1 MATPAAVNPSEMGS
15 ELPGTVA
22 MAGAVGAGQVRMGG
36 AVPGRGGKRR
46 SGGMDF
52 DDEDG
57 EGPSKFSRYDD
68 DQIPGGDKERYA
80 RENHSEIER
89 RRRNKMT
96 QYITELSDMVPTC
109 SALARKP
116 DKLTILRMAVS
127 HMKSMRGTGNTST
140 DGAYKPSFLTE
151 QELKHLILEAAD
163 GFLFVVAAET
173 GRVIYVSDS
182 VTPVLNHPQSEW
194 FGSTLYEQVHP
205 DDVDKLREQLST
217 SENSMTGRILDLKTG
232 TVKKEGQ
239 QSSMRMCMGSRRSF
253 ICRMRNGLGPSK
265 EGEAQYSVVHCTGYI
280 KAWPPA
286 GMTIPEE
293 DTEAA
298 QTGKYCLVAIGRL
311 QVTSSPVSMDMNGLS
326 VPTEFLSR
334 HNSDGI
340 ITFVDPRCINVI
352 GYQPQ
357 DLLGKDILEFC
368 HPEDQSHLR
377 ESFQQV
383 VKLKGQVLSVMY
395 RFRMKNREW
404 MLIRTSSFTFQNPY
418 SDEIEYIIC
427 TNTNVKQLQQQQQAE
442 LEVHQRDGLT
452 AYDLSQVPV
461 ASVSSG
467 VHEAGKNIDKTEAL
481 FSQDRDPRFA
491 EISSVIHVPGVN
503 DIQPSGSSNQNLAQI
518 SRQLNPGQVAWSG
531 NRPPFSGQSSKA
543 QSSPFGIGSGH
554 SYQTDPASYSPL
566 SSPATS
572 SPSGNAYSG
581 LTNRSTAFDVSGE
594 SSQSGAQFQGRP
606 SEVWSQWQNQHHSQQ
621 AGEQHTHPN
630 PSQTEVFQLT
640 LVATPSLSTQQDLL
654 FLRTY
659 SLKHNR
665 GSIRGHNIH
674 NMQGAKLSLRLKVH
688 IYTTYI
694 YHQHSNMQIN
704 ATDGDREMDR
714 DAVIYRLD
722 DDQVGIFKGKCVS
735 KKKMLNDPDMIRLVE
750 HGSNKGGMA
759 KIPSNGKSWREWPL
773 EQWRCLE
780 HHCRKRRWAH
790 ATGQGAKD
798 SLHGVEYAYVQW
810 LKHRLASGPRNHR
823 LEPLLCSDYSP
834 GLQLH
839 SVFLTPVI
847 SFTVVWLFV
856 DGLLEQECR
865 IAAKLA
871 FLPPEPTYSVHTDA
885 NGVTSLHLT
894 ERADWQYSQRELD
907 AVEMFSTRSSRGN
920 RVGCMFVRCA
930 PNSRYTLLF
939 SHGNAVDLGQMC
951 SFYIGLGSRIN
962 CNVFSYDYS
971 GYGVSTGKP
980 SEKNLYADIEAAWQV
995 LRNKARVDYYF
1006 SQGLFG
1012 TFNHWWDCGEVQI
1025 FSLKMF

>member
-1 MATPAAVNPSEMGS
+1 EMAS
-15 ELPGTVA
+15 ELPGPVA
-22 MAGAVGAGQVRMGG
+22 MSGGVGTGQVRMGG
-36 AVPGRGGKRR
+36 AVSGRGGKRR

-57 EGPSKFSRYDD
+57 EGPSKFS
-68 DQIPGGDKERYA
+68 

-194 FGSTLYEQVHP
+194 LGSTLYEQVHP

-217 SENSMTGRILDLKTG
+217 SENSMTGRCSKYSTTLNVSCCVNLCCTVIQESNVLFFLFRCGSAPLDHISLNRLSNMRKRYRFLGGGETG
-232 TVKKEGQ
+232 
-239 QSSMRMCMGSRRSF
+239 
-253 ICRMRNGLGPSK
+253 
-265 EGEAQYSVVHCTGYI
+265 EGEGSLTVALFVSLFLSLYNT
-280 KAWPPA
+280 

-293 DTEAA
+293 DTEAG

-368 HPEDQSHLR
+368 HPEDQNHLR

-395 RFRMKNREW
+395 RFRLKNREW

-427 TNTNVKQLQQQQQAE
+427 TNTNVKQLQQQQAE

-461 ASVSSG
+461 AGVSSA
-467 VHEAGKNIDKTEAL
+467 VHDTGKTIDKTETL
-481 FSQDRDPRFA
+481 FSQERDQRFA
-491 EISSVIHVPGVN
+491 EMYTSISGSGDKKMMVPSSTAGGQPLYTQSSPFQQGHSGKSFSSSVIHVPGVN
-503 DIQPSGSSNQNLAQI
+503 DIQSSGSSNQNLAQI

-531 NRPPFSGQSSKA
+531 NRPPFTGQSTKA

-554 SYQTDPASYSPL
+554 NYQTDPASYSPL

-594 SSQSGAQFQGRP
+594 GGQSGGQFQGRP
-606 SEVWSQWQNQHHSQQ
+606 SEVWSQWQNQHHPQQ
-621 AGEQHTHPN
+621 SGEQHAHTN
-630 PSQTEVFQLT
+630 PSQTEVFQDMLPM
-640 LVATPSLSTQQDLL
+640 AGDPTQG
-654 FLRTY
+654 TANY
-659 SLKHNR
+659 
-665 GSIRGHNIH
+665 NIEDF
-674 NMQGAKLSLRLKVH
+674 A
-688 IYTTYI
+688 
-694 YHQHSNMQIN
+694 
-704 ATDGDREMDR
+704 
-714 DAVIYRLD
+714 
-722 DDQVGIFKGKCVS
+722 
-735 KKKMLNDPDMIRLVE
+735 
-750 HGSNKGGMA
+750 
-759 KIPSNGKSWREWPL
+759 
-773 EQWRCLE
+773 
-780 HHCRKRRWAH
+780 
-790 ATGQGAKD
+790 
-798 SLHGVEYAYVQW
+798 
-810 LKHRLASGPRNHR
+810 
-823 LEPLLCSDYSP
+823 
-834 GLQLH
+834 
-839 SVFLTPVI
+839 
-847 SFTVVWLFV
+847 
-856 DGLLEQECR
+856 
-865 IAAKLA
+865 
-871 FLPPEPTYSVHTDA
+871 
-885 NGVTSLHLT
+885 
-894 ERADWQYSQRELD
+894 
-907 AVEMFSTRSSRGN
+907 
-920 RVGCMFVRCA
+920 
-930 PNSRYTLLF
+930 
-939 SHGNAVDLGQMC
+939 DLGM
-951 SFYIGLGSRIN
+951 FPP
-962 CNVFSYDYS
+962 FS
-971 GYGVSTGKP
+971 
-980 SEKNLYADIEAAWQV
+980 E
-995 LRNKARVDYYF
+995 
-1006 SQGLFG
+1006 
-1012 TFNHWWDCGEVQI
+1012 
-1025 FSLKMF
+1025 

>member
-1 MATPAAVNPSEMGS
+1 ISFGEILIRCITYSGEAGS
-15 ELPGTVA
+15 
-22 MAGAVGAGQVRMGG
+22 
-36 AVPGRGGKRR
+36 
-46 SGGMDF
+46 
-52 DDEDG
+52 
-57 EGPSKFSRYDD
+57 
-68 DQIPGGDKERYA
+68 

-253 ICRMRNGLGPSK
+253 ICRMRCGSAPLDHISLNRLSNMRKRYRNGLGPSK

-293 DTEAA
+293 DTEASQA
-298 QTGKYCLVAIGRL
+298 GKYCLVAIGRL

-334 HNSDGI
+334 HNSDGV

-377 ESFQQV
+377 DGFQQV

-427 TNTNVKQLQQQQQAE
+427 TNTNVKQLQQQQAE

-467 VHEAGKNIDKTEAL
+467 VHEAGKSIDKTEAL
-481 FSQDRDPRFA
+481 FSQERDPRFA
-491 EISSVIHVPGVN
+491 DMYTSISSYKKMMVPSSTAGGQQLYSQSSPFQQGHSGKSFSSSVIHVPGVN

-531 NRPPFSGQSSKA
+531 NRPPFSGQVLHTQMPALTVYVAKGKPYFNDKYGDIIAKLIFSAPSVPRLLTCRRLICSKKIF
-543 QSSPFGIGSGH
+543 SPSTITSLT
-554 SYQTDPASYSPL
+554 SL
-566 SSPATS
+566 SS
-572 SPSGNAYSG
+572 
-581 LTNRSTAFDVSGE
+581 
-594 SSQSGAQFQGRP
+594 
-606 SEVWSQWQNQHHSQQ
+606 
-621 AGEQHTHPN
+621 
-630 PSQTEVFQLT
+630 
-640 LVATPSLSTQQDLL
+640 
-654 FLRTY
+654 
-659 SLKHNR
+659 
-665 GSIRGHNIH
+665 
-674 NMQGAKLSLRLKVH
+674 
-688 IYTTYI
+688 
-694 YHQHSNMQIN
+694 
-704 ATDGDREMDR
+704 
-714 DAVIYRLD
+714 
-722 DDQVGIFKGKCVS
+722 
-735 KKKMLNDPDMIRLVE
+735 
-750 HGSNKGGMA
+750 
-759 KIPSNGKSWREWPL
+759 
-773 EQWRCLE
+773 
-780 HHCRKRRWAH
+780 
-790 ATGQGAKD
+790 
-798 SLHGVEYAYVQW
+798 
-810 LKHRLASGPRNHR
+810 
-823 LEPLLCSDYSP
+823 SDE
-834 GLQLH
+834 L
-839 SVFLTPVI
+839 
-847 SFTVVWLFV
+847 
-856 DGLLEQECR
+856 
-865 IAAKLA
+865 
-871 FLPPEPTYSVHTDA
+871 
-885 NGVTSLHLT
+885 LHL
-894 ERADWQYSQRELD
+894 L
-907 AVEMFSTRSSRGN
+907 
-920 RVGCMFVRCA
+920 
-930 PNSRYTLLF
+930 
-939 SHGNAVDLGQMC
+939 
-951 SFYIGLGSRIN
+951 YINNNNNNNI
-962 CNVFSYDYS
+962 
-971 GYGVSTGKP
+971 
-980 SEKNLYADIEAAWQV
+980 
-995 LRNKARVDYYF
+995 
-1006 SQGLFG
+1006 
-1012 TFNHWWDCGEVQI
+1012 
-1025 FSLKMF
+1025 M

>member
-1 MATPAAVNPSEMGS
+1 MGS
-15 ELPGTVA
+15 ELPGTVV
-22 MAGAVGAGQVRMGG
+22 MPGAVGSGTVRMGG
-36 AVPGRGGKRR
+36 TVPGRGGKRR

-57 EGPSKFSRYDD
+57 EGPSKFS
-68 DQIPGGDKERYA
+68 

-182 VTPVLNHPQSEW
+182 VTPVLNQPQSEW
-194 FGSTLYEQVHP
+194 FGSTLYEHVHP

-253 ICRMRNGLGPSK
+253 ICRMRCGSAPLDHISLNRLSNMRKRYRNGLGPSK

-286 GMTIPEE
+286 GMTVPDE
-293 DTEAA
+293 DTEAG

-334 HNSDGI
+334 HNSDGV

-427 TNTNVKQLQQQQQAE
+427 TNTNVKQLQQQQAE

-461 ASVSSG
+461 ANVSSG
-467 VHEAGKNIDKTEAL
+467 VHEAGKSIDKPEAL
-481 FSQDRDPRFA
+481 FSPERDPRFA
-491 EISSVIHVPGVN
+491 EMYTSISAGDKKMMVPSSTAGGQQLYSQSSPFQQGHSGKSFSSSVIHVPGVN
-503 DIQPSGSSNQNLAQI
+503 DIQPSSSSNQNLAQI

-581 LTNRSTAFDVSGE
+581 LTNRSTAFGE
-594 SSQSGAQFQGRP
+594 SSQSGGQFQGRP

-621 AGEQHTHPN
+621 AGEQHTHTN
-630 PSQTEVFQLT
+630 PSQTEVFQDMLPM
-640 LVATPSLSTQQDLL
+640 AGDPTQG
-654 FLRTY
+654 TANY
-659 SLKHNR
+659 
-665 GSIRGHNIH
+665 NIEDF
-674 NMQGAKLSLRLKVH
+674 A
-688 IYTTYI
+688 
-694 YHQHSNMQIN
+694 
-704 ATDGDREMDR
+704 
-714 DAVIYRLD
+714 
-722 DDQVGIFKGKCVS
+722 
-735 KKKMLNDPDMIRLVE
+735 
-750 HGSNKGGMA
+750 
-759 KIPSNGKSWREWPL
+759 
-773 EQWRCLE
+773 
-780 HHCRKRRWAH
+780 
-790 ATGQGAKD
+790 
-798 SLHGVEYAYVQW
+798 
-810 LKHRLASGPRNHR
+810 
-823 LEPLLCSDYSP
+823 
-834 GLQLH
+834 
-839 SVFLTPVI
+839 
-847 SFTVVWLFV
+847 
-856 DGLLEQECR
+856 
-865 IAAKLA
+865 
-871 FLPPEPTYSVHTDA
+871 
-885 NGVTSLHLT
+885 
-894 ERADWQYSQRELD
+894 
-907 AVEMFSTRSSRGN
+907 
-920 RVGCMFVRCA
+920 
-930 PNSRYTLLF
+930 
-939 SHGNAVDLGQMC
+939 DLGM
-951 SFYIGLGSRIN
+951 FPT
-962 CNVFSYDYS
+962 FS
-971 GYGVSTGKP
+971 
-980 SEKNLYADIEAAWQV
+980 E
-995 LRNKARVDYYF
+995 
-1006 SQGLFG
+1006 
-1012 TFNHWWDCGEVQI
+1012 
-1025 FSLKMF
+1025 

>member
-1 MATPAAVNPSEMGS
+1 MYQPARPIDLLQIYDEEMGS
-15 ELPGTVA
+15 ELPGTVV
-22 MAGAVGAGQVRMGG
+22 MPGAVGSGPVRIGG
-36 AVPGRGGKRR
+36 SVPGRGGKRR

-52 DDEDG
+52 DEEDG
-57 EGPSKFSRYDD
+57 EGPSKFS
-68 DQIPGGDKERYA
+68 

-253 ICRMRNGLGPSK
+253 ICRMRCGSAPLDHISLNRLSNMRKRYRNGLGPSK

-286 GMTIPEE
+286 GMTVPDE
-293 DTEAA
+293 DTEAG

-340 ITFVDPRCINVI
+340 ITFVDPRSINVI

-418 SDEIEYIIC
+418 SDEIEYVIC
-427 TNTNVKQLQQQQQAE
+427 TNTNVKQLQQQQAE

-467 VHEAGKNIDKTEAL
+467 VHEAGKTIDKSETL
-481 FSQDRDPRFA
+481 FSQERDPRFA
-491 EISSVIHVPGVN
+491 EMYTNISSSGDKKMMVPSSTAGGQQLYSQSSPFQQGHSGKSFSSSVIHVPGVN
-503 DIQPSGSSNQNLAQI
+503 DIQPTSSSSQNLAQI

-543 QSSPFGIGSGH
+543 QSSPFGIGTGH

-581 LTNRSTAFDVSGE
+581 LTNRTTAFDVSGE
-594 SSQSGAQFQGRP
+594 SSQTGAQFQGRP

-621 AGEQHTHPN
+621 AGEQHAHPN
-630 PSQTEVFQLT
+630 PSQTEVFQDMLPM
-640 LVATPSLSTQQDLL
+640 AGDPTQG
-654 FLRTY
+654 TANY
-659 SLKHNR
+659 
-665 GSIRGHNIH
+665 NIEDF
-674 NMQGAKLSLRLKVH
+674 A
-688 IYTTYI
+688 
-694 YHQHSNMQIN
+694 
-704 ATDGDREMDR
+704 
-714 DAVIYRLD
+714 
-722 DDQVGIFKGKCVS
+722 
-735 KKKMLNDPDMIRLVE
+735 
-750 HGSNKGGMA
+750 
-759 KIPSNGKSWREWPL
+759 
-773 EQWRCLE
+773 
-780 HHCRKRRWAH
+780 
-790 ATGQGAKD
+790 
-798 SLHGVEYAYVQW
+798 
-810 LKHRLASGPRNHR
+810 
-823 LEPLLCSDYSP
+823 
-834 GLQLH
+834 
-839 SVFLTPVI
+839 
-847 SFTVVWLFV
+847 
-856 DGLLEQECR
+856 
-865 IAAKLA
+865 
-871 FLPPEPTYSVHTDA
+871 
-885 NGVTSLHLT
+885 
-894 ERADWQYSQRELD
+894 
-907 AVEMFSTRSSRGN
+907 
-920 RVGCMFVRCA
+920 
-930 PNSRYTLLF
+930 
-939 SHGNAVDLGQMC
+939 DLGM
-951 SFYIGLGSRIN
+951 FPP
-962 CNVFSYDYS
+962 FS
-971 GYGVSTGKP
+971 
-980 SEKNLYADIEAAWQV
+980 E
-995 LRNKARVDYYF
+995 
-1006 SQGLFG
+1006 
-1012 TFNHWWDCGEVQI
+1012 
-1025 FSLKMF
+1025 

>member
-1 MATPAAVNPSEMGS
+1 MATPVAVNPSEMGN

-22 MAGAVGAGQVRMGG
+22 MPGTVGGSQVRMSG
-36 AVPGRGGKRR
+36 AMPGRGGKRR
-46 SGGMDF
+46 SGGIDF

-57 EGPSKFSRYDD
+57 EGPSKFS
-68 DQIPGGDKERYA
+68 

-253 ICRMRNGLGPSK
+253 ICRMRCGSAPLDHISLNRLSNMRKRYRNGLGPSK
-265 EGEAQYSVVHCTGYI
+265 DGEAQYSVVHCTGYI

-293 DTEAA
+293 DTEAG

-334 HNSDGI
+334 HNSDGV

-395 RFRMKNREW
+395 RFRIKNREW

-427 TNTNVKQLQQQQQAE
+427 TNTNVKQLQQQQAE
-442 LEVHQRDGLT
+442 LEVHQRDGLA

-467 VHEAGKNIDKTEAL
+467 VHEAKNIDKTEAL
-481 FSQDRDPRFA
+481 FSQERDPRFA
-491 EISSVIHVPGVN
+491 EMYTGISGSGDKKMMVPSSTAGGQQLYSQNPPFQQGHSGKSFSSSVIHVPGVN

-543 QSSPFGIGSGH
+543 QSSPFAIGSGH

-594 SSQSGAQFQGRP
+594 GSQSGAQFQGRP
-606 SEVWSQWQNQHHSQQ
+606 SEVWSQWQNQHHSQP

-630 PSQTEVFQLT
+630 PNQTEVFQDMLPM
-640 LVATPSLSTQQDLL
+640 AGDPTQG
-654 FLRTY
+654 TANY
-659 SLKHNR
+659 
-665 GSIRGHNIH
+665 NIEDF
-674 NMQGAKLSLRLKVH
+674 A
-688 IYTTYI
+688 
-694 YHQHSNMQIN
+694 
-704 ATDGDREMDR
+704 
-714 DAVIYRLD
+714 
-722 DDQVGIFKGKCVS
+722 
-735 KKKMLNDPDMIRLVE
+735 
-750 HGSNKGGMA
+750 
-759 KIPSNGKSWREWPL
+759 
-773 EQWRCLE
+773 
-780 HHCRKRRWAH
+780 
-790 ATGQGAKD
+790 
-798 SLHGVEYAYVQW
+798 
-810 LKHRLASGPRNHR
+810 
-823 LEPLLCSDYSP
+823 
-834 GLQLH
+834 
-839 SVFLTPVI
+839 
-847 SFTVVWLFV
+847 
-856 DGLLEQECR
+856 
-865 IAAKLA
+865 
-871 FLPPEPTYSVHTDA
+871 
-885 NGVTSLHLT
+885 
-894 ERADWQYSQRELD
+894 
-907 AVEMFSTRSSRGN
+907 
-920 RVGCMFVRCA
+920 
-930 PNSRYTLLF
+930 
-939 SHGNAVDLGQMC
+939 DLGM
-951 SFYIGLGSRIN
+951 FPP
-962 CNVFSYDYS
+962 FS
-971 GYGVSTGKP
+971 
-980 SEKNLYADIEAAWQV
+980 E
-995 LRNKARVDYYF
+995 
-1006 SQGLFG
+1006 
-1012 TFNHWWDCGEVQI
+1012 
-1025 FSLKMF
+1025 

>member
-1 MATPAAVNPSEMGS
+1 
-15 ELPGTVA
+15 
-22 MAGAVGAGQVRMGG
+22 
-36 AVPGRGGKRR
+36 
-46 SGGMDF
+46 MDF

-68 DQIPGGDKERYA
+68 DDQISGGDKERYA

-239 QSSMRMCMGSRRSF
+239 QSTMRMCMGSRRSF
-253 ICRMRNGLGPSK
+253 ICRMRCGSAPLDHISLNRLSNMRKRYRNGLGPSK

-293 DTEAA
+293 DTESG
-298 QTGKYCLVAIGRL
+298 QTSKYCLVAIGRL

-334 HNSDGI
+334 HNSDGV

-427 TNTNVKQLQQQQQAE
+427 TNTNVN
-442 LEVHQRDGLT
+442 
-452 AYDLSQVPV
+452 
-461 ASVSSG
+461 SG
-467 VHEAGKNIDKTEAL
+467 VHEAGKSIDKTEAL
-481 FSQDRDPRFA
+481 FSQERDPRFA
-491 EISSVIHVPGVN
+491 EMYSGISACKCLIHTHTHTHTHRGPHFLT
-503 DIQPSGSSNQNLAQI
+503 IPGSSNQNLAQI
-518 SRQLNPGQVAWSG
+518 SRQLNPGQVSWSG
-531 NRPPFSGQSSKA
+531 TRPPFSGQVTLYS
-543 QSSPFGIGSGH
+543 
-554 SYQTDPASYSPL
+554 QT
-566 SSPATS
+566 
-572 SPSGNAYSG
+572 
-581 LTNRSTAFDVSGE
+581 
-594 SSQSGAQFQGRP
+594 GAQFQGRP

-621 AGEQHTHPN
+621 TGEQHTHPN
-630 PSQTEVFQLT
+630 PSQTEVFQDMLPM
-640 LVATPSLSTQQDLL
+640 AGDPTQG
-654 FLRTY
+654 TANY
-659 SLKHNR
+659 
-665 GSIRGHNIH
+665 NIEDF
-674 NMQGAKLSLRLKVH
+674 A
-688 IYTTYI
+688 
-694 YHQHSNMQIN
+694 
-704 ATDGDREMDR
+704 
-714 DAVIYRLD
+714 
-722 DDQVGIFKGKCVS
+722 
-735 KKKMLNDPDMIRLVE
+735 
-750 HGSNKGGMA
+750 
-759 KIPSNGKSWREWPL
+759 
-773 EQWRCLE
+773 
-780 HHCRKRRWAH
+780 
-790 ATGQGAKD
+790 
-798 SLHGVEYAYVQW
+798 
-810 LKHRLASGPRNHR
+810 
-823 LEPLLCSDYSP
+823 
-834 GLQLH
+834 
-839 SVFLTPVI
+839 
-847 SFTVVWLFV
+847 
-856 DGLLEQECR
+856 
-865 IAAKLA
+865 
-871 FLPPEPTYSVHTDA
+871 
-885 NGVTSLHLT
+885 
-894 ERADWQYSQRELD
+894 
-907 AVEMFSTRSSRGN
+907 
-920 RVGCMFVRCA
+920 
-930 PNSRYTLLF
+930 
-939 SHGNAVDLGQMC
+939 DLGM
-951 SFYIGLGSRIN
+951 FPP
-962 CNVFSYDYS
+962 FS
-971 GYGVSTGKP
+971 
-980 SEKNLYADIEAAWQV
+980 E
-995 LRNKARVDYYF
+995 
-1006 SQGLFG
+1006 
-1012 TFNHWWDCGEVQI
+1012 
-1025 FSLKMF
+1025 

>member
-1 MATPAAVNPSEMGS
+1 MGS
-15 ELPGTVA
+15 ELPGAVA
-22 MAGAVGAGQVRMGG
+22 MPGAVGASQVRMGG
-36 AVPGRGGKRR
+36 TVPGRGGKRR

-68 DQIPGGDKERYA
+68 DDQIPGGGKERYA

-253 ICRMRNGLGPSK
+253 ICRMRCGSAPLDHISLNRLSTMRKRYRNGLGPSK

-293 DTEAA
+293 DTEAG

-334 HNSDGI
+334 HNSDGV

-467 VHEAGKNIDKTEAL
+467 VHEAGKNIDKTEIL
-481 FSQDRDPRFA
+481 FSQERDPRFSEMYTGISGSGDKKMMVPSSTA
-491 EISSVIHVPGVN
+491 GGQQLYSQSSPIFQQGHSGKSFSSSVIHVPGVN

-531 NRPPFSGQSSKA
+531 NRPPFSGQPSKA

-630 PSQTEVFQLT
+630 PSQTEVFQDMLPM
-640 LVATPSLSTQQDLL
+640 AGDPTQG
-654 FLRTY
+654 TANY
-659 SLKHNR
+659 
-665 GSIRGHNIH
+665 NIEDF
-674 NMQGAKLSLRLKVH
+674 A
-688 IYTTYI
+688 
-694 YHQHSNMQIN
+694 
-704 ATDGDREMDR
+704 
-714 DAVIYRLD
+714 
-722 DDQVGIFKGKCVS
+722 
-735 KKKMLNDPDMIRLVE
+735 
-750 HGSNKGGMA
+750 
-759 KIPSNGKSWREWPL
+759 
-773 EQWRCLE
+773 
-780 HHCRKRRWAH
+780 
-790 ATGQGAKD
+790 
-798 SLHGVEYAYVQW
+798 
-810 LKHRLASGPRNHR
+810 
-823 LEPLLCSDYSP
+823 
-834 GLQLH
+834 
-839 SVFLTPVI
+839 
-847 SFTVVWLFV
+847 
-856 DGLLEQECR
+856 
-865 IAAKLA
+865 
-871 FLPPEPTYSVHTDA
+871 
-885 NGVTSLHLT
+885 
-894 ERADWQYSQRELD
+894 
-907 AVEMFSTRSSRGN
+907 
-920 RVGCMFVRCA
+920 
-930 PNSRYTLLF
+930 
-939 SHGNAVDLGQMC
+939 DLGM
-951 SFYIGLGSRIN
+951 FPP
-962 CNVFSYDYS
+962 FS
-971 GYGVSTGKP
+971 
-980 SEKNLYADIEAAWQV
+980 E
-995 LRNKARVDYYF
+995 
-1006 SQGLFG
+1006 
-1012 TFNHWWDCGEVQI
+1012 
-1025 FSLKMF
+1025 

>member
-1 MATPAAVNPSEMGS
+1 MFDVVAGFLCSPLLNLLEMAS
-15 ELPGTVA
+15 ELPGPVA
-22 MAGAVGAGQVRMGG
+22 MSGGVASSQVRMGG
-36 AVPGRGGKRR
+36 AVSGRGGKRR

-57 EGPSKFSRYDD
+57 EGPSKFS
-68 DQIPGGDKERYA
+68 

-194 FGSTLYEQVHP
+194 LGSTLYEQVHP

-253 ICRMRNGLGPSK
+253 ICRMRCGSAPLDHISLNRLSNMRKRYRNGLGPSK

-293 DTEAA
+293 DTEAG

-334 HNSDGI
+334 HNSDGV

-395 RFRMKNREW
+395 RFRLKNREW

-427 TNTNVKQLQQQQQAE
+427 TNTNVKQLQQQQAE

-461 ASVSSG
+461 AGVSSG
-467 VHEAGKNIDKTEAL
+467 VHDAGKSIEKTETL
-481 FSQDRDPRFA
+481 FSQERDPRFA
-491 EISSVIHVPGVN
+491 EMYTSISGSGDKKMMVPSSTAGGQPLYTQSSPFQQGHSGKSFSSSVIHVPGVN
-503 DIQPSGSSNQNLAQI
+503 DIQSSGSSNQNLAQI

-531 NRPPFSGQSSKA
+531 NRPPFTGQSAKA

-554 SYQTDPASYSPL
+554 NYQTDPASYSPL

-581 LTNRSTAFDVSGE
+581 LTNRSTAFDVPGE
-594 SSQSGAQFQGRP
+594 GSQSGGQFQGRP

-621 AGEQHTHPN
+621 SGEQHAHAN
-630 PSQTEVFQLT
+630 PSQTEVFQDMLPM
-640 LVATPSLSTQQDLL
+640 AGDPTQG
-654 FLRTY
+654 TANY
-659 SLKHNR
+659 
-665 GSIRGHNIH
+665 NIEDF
-674 NMQGAKLSLRLKVH
+674 A
-688 IYTTYI
+688 
-694 YHQHSNMQIN
+694 
-704 ATDGDREMDR
+704 
-714 DAVIYRLD
+714 
-722 DDQVGIFKGKCVS
+722 
-735 KKKMLNDPDMIRLVE
+735 
-750 HGSNKGGMA
+750 
-759 KIPSNGKSWREWPL
+759 
-773 EQWRCLE
+773 
-780 HHCRKRRWAH
+780 
-790 ATGQGAKD
+790 
-798 SLHGVEYAYVQW
+798 
-810 LKHRLASGPRNHR
+810 
-823 LEPLLCSDYSP
+823 
-834 GLQLH
+834 
-839 SVFLTPVI
+839 
-847 SFTVVWLFV
+847 
-856 DGLLEQECR
+856 
-865 IAAKLA
+865 
-871 FLPPEPTYSVHTDA
+871 
-885 NGVTSLHLT
+885 
-894 ERADWQYSQRELD
+894 
-907 AVEMFSTRSSRGN
+907 
-920 RVGCMFVRCA
+920 
-930 PNSRYTLLF
+930 
-939 SHGNAVDLGQMC
+939 DLGM
-951 SFYIGLGSRIN
+951 FPP
-962 CNVFSYDYS
+962 FS
-971 GYGVSTGKP
+971 
-980 SEKNLYADIEAAWQV
+980 E
-995 LRNKARVDYYF
+995 
-1006 SQGLFG
+1006 
-1012 TFNHWWDCGEVQI
+1012 
-1025 FSLKMF
+1025 